1 MSFQTVTM
9 TLLDGFLLNIEL
21 FAVTLVLSLPLGLVV
36 SFGTMSRFKPL
47 SLLVRLYVYIMR
59 STPLMLQLAV
69 VFYLPGI
76 VFGPGHS
83 LGRMGA
89 AVLAFVLNYAAYF
102 SEIFR
107 GGIQGVPAGQREAGQ
122 VLGMT
127 RSQIFFQVTLLQVVK
142 RIVPPMGN
150 EIITLVKDTSLSN
163 FIMVGEIIKLAK
175 DFGNKGMIWPL
186 FYAGAFFL
194 VFNGIVTL
202 ALSPDILCFDEPT
215 SALDPELTGEVL
227 RVIRALAEQ
236 KTTMIIVTH
245 EMAFARDVADQVVFM
260 DDGVIVEQ
268 GDARQVIEHPREERT
283 RQFLA
288 RYSEN

>member
-127 RSQIFFQVTLLQVVK
+127 RRRAGRPCAPASQPRRVSQVRPAAMDTTACPSP
-142 RIVPPMGN
+142 RAGTSSESTPS
-150 EIITLVKDTSLSN
+150 IIWGLTHRKTYSAWAAAARLSS
-163 FIMVGEIIKLAK
+163 ATAH
-175 DFGNKGMIWPL
+175 PSS
-186 FYAGAFFL
+186 AAR
-194 VFNGIVTL
+194 
-202 ALSPDILCFDEPT
+202 A
-215 SALDPELTGEVL
+215 SALA
-227 RVIRALAEQ
+227 RVRLA
-236 KTTMIIVTH
+236 TTTCS
-245 EMAFARDVADQVVFM
+245 APTARHA
-260 DDGVIVEQ
+260 
-268 GDARQVIEHPREERT
+268 A
-283 RQFLA
+283 
-288 RYSEN
+288 

>member
-150 EIITLVKDTSLSN
+150 EFITLLKDTSL
-163 FIMVGEIIKLAK
+163 ITVIGGKEMTYAAK
-175 DFGNKGMIWPL
+175 AVIAKTYQGLFPL
-186 FYAGAFFL
+186 FGIALMYLLL
-194 VFNGIVTL
+194 VMLFSKLLG
-202 ALSPDILCFDEPT
+202 
-215 SALDPELTGEVL
+215 VL
-227 RVIRALAEQ
+227 ERRL
-236 KTTMIIVTH
+236 
-245 EMAFARDVADQVVFM
+245 
-260 DDGVIVEQ
+260 
-268 GDARQVIEHPREERT
+268 RQSDRR
-283 RQFLA
+283 
-288 RYSEN
+288 

>member
-89 AVLAFVLNYAAYF
+89 AVLA
-102 SEIFR
+102 
-107 GGIQGVPAGQREAGQ
+107 AGQREAGQ

-202 ALSPDILCFDEPT
+202 ALSRTEKK
-215 SALDPELTGEVL
+215 LDYF
-227 RVIRALAEQ
+227 RV
-236 KTTMIIVTH
+236 
-245 EMAFARDVADQVVFM
+245 
-260 DDGVIVEQ
+260 
-268 GDARQVIEHPREERT
+268 
-283 RQFLA
+283 
-288 RYSEN
+288 

>member
-194 VFNGIVTL
+194 VFNGSVTL
-202 ALSPDILCFDEPT
+202 ALSPQHGDFTGRGYPEAIRQDAGSGGYQLFPGAGAGHGHHRLLRLRQDHPP
-215 SALDPELTGEVL
+215 ALPQLPGAS
-227 RVIRALAEQ
+227 RPGPHHRGRRGAL
-236 KTTMIIVTH
+236 
-245 EMAFARDVADQVVFM
+245 
-260 DDGVIVEQ
+260 
-268 GDARQVIEHPREERT
+268 
-283 RQFLA
+283 
-288 RYSEN
+288 

>member
-107 GGIQGVPAGQREAGQ
+107 GGIQGIPSGQYEAGQ

-127 RSQIFFQVTLLQVVK
+127 KSQIFFKVTLLQVIK
-142 RIVPPMGN
+142 RILPPMGN
-150 EIITLVKDTSLSN
+150 EIITLVKDTSLAN
-163 FIMVGEIIKLAK
+163 VIANKDIIMMAK
-175 DFGNKGMIWPL
+175 EYSAKGLIWPL
-186 FYAGAFFL
+186 FSTAVFFL
-194 VFNGIVTL
+194 VFVGALTL
-202 ALSPDILCFDEPT
+202 LFGWLEKR
-215 SALDPELTGEVL
+215 LDYF
-227 RVIRALAEQ
+227 
-236 KTTMIIVTH
+236 K
-245 EMAFARDVADQVVFM
+245 
-260 DDGVIVEQ
+260 
-268 GDARQVIEHPREERT
+268 
-283 RQFLA
+283 
-288 RYSEN
+288 

>member
-102 SEIFR
+102 
-107 GGIQGVPAGQREAGQ
+107 
-122 VLGMT
+122 
-127 RSQIFFQVTLLQVVK
+127 FQVTLLQVVK

-194 VFNGIVTL
+194 VFNGIVAL
-202 ALSPDILCFDEPT
+202 ALSRTEKK
-215 SALDPELTGEVL
+215 LDYF
-227 RVIRALAEQ
+227 RV
-236 KTTMIIVTH
+236 
-245 EMAFARDVADQVVFM
+245 
-260 DDGVIVEQ
+260 
-268 GDARQVIEHPREERT
+268 
-283 RQFLA
+283 
-288 RYSEN
+288 